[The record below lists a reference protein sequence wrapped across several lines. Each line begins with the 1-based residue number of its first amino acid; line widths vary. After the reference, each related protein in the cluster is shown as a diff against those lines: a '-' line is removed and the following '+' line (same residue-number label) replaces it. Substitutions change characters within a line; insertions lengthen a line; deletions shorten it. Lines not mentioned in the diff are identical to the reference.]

1 MRTQAFDS
9 SHHQRLVAAT
19 VLWLC
24 AGGFLL
30 LTTLVPAHTALL
42 GWTPTFWLLGA
53 PLIVL
58 LALDPRVPRELV
70 RRRHVRR
77 LHAIHAVHGVI
88 WH

>member
-1 MRTQAFDS
+1 M
-9 SHHQRLVAAT
+9 
-19 VLWLC
+19 LWLC

-30 LTTLVPAHTALL
+30 LTTLVPTHTTLL
-42 GWTPTFWLLGA
+42 GWAPMFWLLAA

-58 LALDPRVPRELV
+58 LALDPRLPSQLL
-70 RRRHVRR
+70 RRRHLRR